1 MALFERNSFRAFS
14 YPNFRKV
21 FPASLA
27 SNIGTWAQFIAQD
40 WLVLELTGSA
50 FLLSLVAMLQLLPS
64 LFLSVP
70 AGALADRFNKRLI
83 LVGTNLI
90 GFTSAAILGILVTTG
105 NVQLWQIM
113 VLALAL
119 GIANA
124 IDGPVRQAF
133 NSELV
138 GPENVANAVSL
149 ISANVN
155 IARLVGPGLSGILIT
170 VLGTGPAFFINAIS
184 FGYMTLALVSIDSRT
199 LFKVEVIRTLQPI
212 KEGIVFLKGR
222 PDLQATLLMVFI
234 AAGFG
239 LNFNFLNAVMAKNVF
254 ELSATSFGLLGSAAG
269 VGSLAA
275 ALYSTKL
282 EHLQTPR
289 FVAQAA
295 FAFGLLLAVAA
306 WMPTA
311 WSYAAVIPFVG
322 FGVLLTMISGNGV
335 MQVNTPVQMR
345 GRVLGW
351 FMLAFNAPLGQPILG
366 WLAVNVG
373 DRFAISAAGFL
384 TSLLVAGVWL
394 SYRKSIARTGLYE

>member
-1 MALFERNSFRAFS
+1 MGLFERNSFRALS
-14 YPNFRKV
+14 YPNFRRV

-27 SNIGTWAQFIAQD
+27 SNIGSWAQFVAQD

-50 FLLSLVAMLQLLPS
+50 FLLSIVAMLQLLPS
-64 LFLSVP
+64 LFFSVP
-70 AGALADRFNKRLI
+70 AGALADRFNKRFLLI
-83 LVGTNLI
+83 GTNLT
-90 GFTSAAILGILVTTG
+90 GFTSAIALGLLVSIG
-105 NVQLWQIM
+105 DVQVWQIM
-113 VLALAL
+113 LLALIL
-119 GIANA
+119 GIANS

-155 IARLVGPGLSGILIT
+155 VARLIGPALSGILIST
-170 VLGTGPAFFINAIS
+170 LGNGPAFFINAIS
-184 FGYMTLALVSIDSRT
+184 FAYMAVVLISLDTKLLYQIQISATLKPIREGVSYLR
-199 LFKVEVIRTLQPI
+199 K
-212 KEGIVFLKGR
+212 R
-222 PDLQATLLMVFI
+222 PDLQATLLIVFI

-269 VGSLAA
+269 IGSLAA
-275 ALYSTKL
+275 AIYSTKL
-282 EHLQTPR
+282 EHLQTPK
-289 FVAQAA
+289 FVAQTAI
-295 FAFGLLLAVAA
+295 AFGLILTVAA
-306 WMPTA
+306 WMPTV
-311 WSYAAVIPFVG
+311 WSYAALIPVVG

-335 MQVNTPVQMR
+335 MQVHTEVQMR

-366 WLAVNVG
+366 WLAITVS

-384 TSLLVAGVWL
+384 TSLLVAIVWL
-394 SYRKSIARTGLYE
+394 SYRKSIAQTGLYR

>member
-1 MALFERNSFRAFS
+1 MGLLDRNSFRALA

-27 SNIGTWAQFIAQD
+27 SNVGTWAQFVAQD

-70 AGALADRFNKRLI
+70 AGALADRFNKRLLLI
-83 LVGTNLI
+83 GTNLI
-90 GFTSAAILGILVTTG
+90 GFASAATLGILVTTG

-113 VLALAL
+113 VLASVL

-155 IARLVGPGLSGILIT
+155 VARLIGPGLSGILIT
-170 VLGTGPAFFINAIS
+170 VLGTGPAFLINALS
-184 FGYMTLALVSIDSRT
+184 FSYMTLTLILIDSKT
-199 LFKVEVIRTLQPI
+199 LFQVENRTTSHPIR
-212 KEGIVFLKGR
+212 EGVDFLKGR
-222 PDLQATLLMVFI
+222 PDLQATLLIVFV

-254 ELSATSFGLLGSAAG
+254 ELSATGFGLLGSAAG

-275 ALYSTKL
+275 ALYSTRL
-282 EHLQTPR
+282 EHLHTPK

-295 FAFGLLLAVAA
+295 FGFGVLLTIAA
-306 WMPTA
+306 WLPTA
-311 WSYAAVIPFVG
+311 WSYAAVMPFVG

-335 MQVNTPVQMR
+335 MQLNTQVQMR

-384 TSLLVAGVWL
+384 TCLLVVLIWL
-394 SYRKSIARTGLYE
+394 KFRKSIAKTGLYN

>member
-1 MALFERNSFRAFS
+1 M
-14 YPNFRKV
+14 
-21 FPASLA
+21 A
-27 SNIGTWAQFIAQD
+27 SNIGSWAQFVAQD

-50 FLLSLVAMLQLLPS
+50 FLLSIVAMLQLLPS

-70 AGALADRFNKRLI
+70 AGALADRFNKRFILI
-83 LVGTNLI
+83 GTNLT
-90 GFTSAAILGILVTTG
+90 GFTSAMTLGILVSTG
-105 NVQLWQIM
+105 NVEVWQIM
-113 VLALAL
+113 VLALVL
-119 GIANA
+119 GIANS

-138 GPENVANAVSL
+138 GPENVSNAVSL

-155 IARLVGPGLSGILIT
+155 IARLVGPALAGILIT
-170 VLGTGPAFFINAIS
+170 LFGNGPAFFINAIS
-184 FGYMTLALVSIDSRT
+184 FAYMAVVLISLDTKTLYQIQVSNT
-199 LFKVEVIRTLQPI
+199 PKPIR
-212 KEGIVFLKGR
+212 EGISYLRNR
-222 PDLQATLLMVFI
+222 PDLQATLLIVFV

-275 ALYSTKL
+275 ALYSTRL

>member
-1 MALFERNSFRAFS
+1 M
-14 YPNFRKV
+14 
-21 FPASLA
+21 A
-27 SNIGTWAQFIAQD
+27 SNIGSWAQFVAQD

-50 FLLSLVAMLQLLPS
+50 FLLSIVAMLQLLPS

-70 AGALADRFNKRLI
+70 AGALADRFNKRFILI
-83 LVGTNLI
+83 GTNLT
-90 GFTSAAILGILVTTG
+90 GFTSAMTLGILVSTG
-105 NVQLWQIM
+105 NVEVWQIM
-113 VLALAL
+113 VLALVL
-119 GIANA
+119 GIANS

-138 GPENVANAVSL
+138 GPENVSNAVSL

-155 IARLVGPGLSGILIT
+155 IARLVGPALAGILIT
-170 VLGTGPAFFINAIS
+170 LFGNGPAFFINAIS
-184 FGYMTLALVSIDSRT
+184 FAYMAVVLISLDTKTLYQIQVSNT
-199 LFKVEVIRTLQPI
+199 PKPIR
-212 KEGIVFLKGR
+212 EGISYLRNR
-222 PDLQATLLMVFI
+222 PDLQATLLIVFV

-275 ALYSTKL
+275 ALYSTRL

-295 FAFGLLLAVAA
+295 FTFGLLLAVAA

-311 WSYAAVIPFVG
+311 WSYAAVVPFVG

-335 MQVNTPVQMR
+335 MQVNTPVRMR

-384 TSLLVAGVWL
+384 TSLLVAGVWVG
-394 SYRKSIARTGLYE
+394 YRKSIARTGLYE

>member
-1 MALFERNSFRAFS
+1 MRAFA
-14 YPNFRKV
+14 YPNFRRV
-21 FPASLA
+21 FPASMA
-27 SNIGTWAQFIAQD
+27 SNIGSWAQFVAQD

-50 FLLSLVAMLQLLPS
+50 FLLSIVAMLQLLPS

-70 AGALADRFNKRLI
+70 AGALADRFNKRFILI
-83 LVGTNLI
+83 GTNLT
-90 GFTSAAILGILVTTG
+90 GFTSAMTLGILVSTG
-105 NVQLWQIM
+105 NVEVWQIM
-113 VLALAL
+113 VLALVL
-119 GIANA
+119 GIANS

-138 GPENVANAVSL
+138 GPENVSNAVSL

-155 IARLVGPGLSGILIT
+155 IARLVGPALAGILIT
-170 VLGTGPAFFINAIS
+170 LFGNGPAFFINAIS
-184 FGYMTLALVSIDSRT
+184 FAYMAVVLISLDTKTLYQIQVSNT
-199 LFKVEVIRTLQPI
+199 PKPIR
-212 KEGIVFLKGR
+212 EGISYLRNR
-222 PDLQATLLMVFI
+222 PDLQATLLIVFV

-275 ALYSTKL
+275 ALYSTRL

-295 FAFGLLLAVAA
+295 FTFGLLLAVAA

-311 WSYAAVIPFVG
+311 WSYAAVVPFVG

-335 MQVNTPVQMR
+335 MQVNTPVRMR

-384 TSLLVAGVWL
+384 TSLLVAGVWVG
-394 SYRKSIARTGLYE
+394 YRKSIARTGLYE